1 MIIAPTVFTSVQ
13 IIANA
18 APVGDANVVVLE
30 LKEWH

>member
-18 APVGDANVVVLE
+18 AVGDANAVVLE
-30 LKEWH
+30 LKERH